1 MSILLY
7 FRISANNVALLLASK
22 KVAVKVANSSIKK
35 TLEQQKK
42 RTCGAYTAYS
52 SSTRAK
58 RVKSAVEM
66 ETKLQ

>member
-7 FRISANNVALLLASK
+7 FRISANNVALLFASK
-22 KVAVKVANSSIKK
+22 KVAVKFANSSIKK
-35 TLEQQKK
+35 TLEQQKE

-66 ETKLQ
+66 ETKVQ